1 MAALEPLYHL
11 LEEPQK
17 KLSKIEI
24 LLTEVILFLQL
35 EPALNKKIQSTYD
48 LSKGHFHD
56 NQHKESMMIE
66 NNFVR
71 NMIEDILSTEE
82 YSLDGI
88 AFHLNIPEEVL
99 SDILIGYNQSP
110 SLSLARKIMELHK
123 YVRRDLY
130 HHLVKKIAMQ
140 ASQSIIND
148 ELL

>member
-11 LEEPQK
+11 LEEPHK
-17 KLSKIEI
+17 KMSKIEI

-35 EPALNKKIQSTYD
+35 EPALNKTMKNPYAIHEGYS
-48 LSKGHFHD
+48 HD
-56 NQHKESMMIE
+56 NQQKESMMIE

-71 NMIEDILSTEE
+71 NLIEDILSTEE
-82 YSLDGI
+82 YSLAGI
-88 AFHLNIPEEVL
+88 AFHLNLPEEVL

-123 YVRRDLY
+123 FVRRDLY
-130 HHLVKKIAMQ
+130 HHLVKKIAMH
-140 ASQSIIND
+140 ASQSIVND